1 MKKVLAILIALCAV
15 TAVPVAVGAAQPSSR
30 IENAG
35 SEPQAQGG
43 KGTVTLIAGDE
54 DATFRLY
61 SVTGQLLRTVKVS
74 AQGRVTIDMPKGFYL
89 VKCAGHWSHKVV
101 VK

>member
-1 MKKVLAILIALCAV
+1 MKKWCSIVIALA
-15 TAVPVAVGAAQPSSR
+15 ALLGGGARIAAIPVPARVEAASS
-30 IENAG
+30 I
-35 SEPQAQGG
+35 PQAQGS
-43 KGTVTLIAGDE
+43 KGTILLVAGDE
-54 DATFRLY
+54 ETVFRVY

-74 AQGRVTIDMPKGFYL
+74 AQARVTIDMPKGFYI

>member
-1 MKKVLAILIALCAV
+1 MKKVLAILLVWCAA
-15 TAVPVAVGAAQPSSR
+15 TAVPMAVQAVPASSR
-30 IENAG
+30 IETVSN
-35 SEPQAQGG
+35 EPQALGG

-74 AQGRVTIDMPKGFYL
+74 AQGRVTIDMTKGFYL

>member
-1 MKKVLAILIALCAV
+1 MKKILAILLVLCSV
-15 TAVPVAVGAAQPSSR
+15 TATPIVTAAAPVSSR
-30 IENAG
+30 VEAVSN
-35 SEPQAQGG
+35 EPQVLGG
-43 KGTVTLIAGDE
+43 KGSITLIAGDE

-74 AQGRVTIDMPKGFYL
+74 AQGRVTIDMKKGFYL